1 MVATA
6 AFDDRQVMLASG
18 LGLPFERNAAAEY
31 RTDVP
36 AYSRPAVR
44 LVTSIRATWGQLT

>member
-31 RTDVP
+31 RSNLDRLATVAAATTAAP
-36 AYSRPAVR
+36 ATA
-44 LVTSIRATWGQLT
+44 